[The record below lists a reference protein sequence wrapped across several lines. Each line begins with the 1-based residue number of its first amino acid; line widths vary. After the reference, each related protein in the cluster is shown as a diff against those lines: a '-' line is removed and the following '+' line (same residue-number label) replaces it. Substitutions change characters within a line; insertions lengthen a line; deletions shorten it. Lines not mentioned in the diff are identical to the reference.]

1 MEAKHNYDCYRARI
15 EKTMPLNIP
24 ETAQKRI
31 VVIGAGFA
39 GLKLVR
45 ALRGKPFQVVLIDRN
60 NYHQFQPLFYQV
72 ATAGL
77 EPSAISFP
85 LRKIF
90 QKQQDLHIRLT
101 EVLNL
106 DVSAKEVETTLGSVS
121 YDYLVVATGATTNF
135 FGMHQVAELA
145 LPMKTVGEALNLRNT
160 ILKNYEAALT
170 CSDPSEIES
179 LLNIVIVGG
188 GPTGVELAGALAEM
202 RSYVL
207 PKDYP
212 ELNFLEMKIYL
223 VEASTSLLGSMSA
236 ASSRRATLFLEKLGV
251 RILTGIQV
259 TGYENDRVLLHHG
272 ESLKAHTLIWAAG
285 IRGDTPAGIA
295 VPYIG
300 RGNRVIVDGYSRVKG
315 LDAVFA
321 IGDIAVMET
330 EATPNGH
337 PQVAQVAIQQAANLA
352 VNLIHESN
360 QQKWKLFKYQDKG
373 SMATIGRNKAVV
385 DLPFLSFQ
393 GFIAWM
399 VWMFVHLMSIV
410 GVKNRMLIFIN
421 WLWNYLTYDQSLRLI
436 MKPHEAQG
444 EK

>member
-1 MEAKHNYDCYRARI
+1 
-15 EKTMPLNIP
+15 MPLNIP
-24 ETAQKRI
+24 ETEQKRI

-45 ALRGKPFQVVLIDRN
+45 ALRRSKFQIVLIDRN
-60 NYHQFQPLFYQV
+60 NFHQFQPLFYQV

-90 QKQQDLHIRLT
+90 QKQENLHIRLT
-101 EVLNL
+101 EVMHVNTDEKTVQTSLG
-106 DVSAKEVETTLGSVS
+106 DVN
-121 YDYLVVATGATTNF
+121 YDYLVIATGVSTNF
-135 FGMHQVAELA
+135 FGMKQVAESS

-170 CSDPSEIES
+170 SDDPAEIET
-179 LLNIVIVGG
+179 LLNTVIVGG

-202 RSYVL
+202 RTYVL

-212 ELNFLEMKIYL
+212 ELNFREMKIYL
-223 VEASTSLLGSMSA
+223 VEASSVLLGSMSPS
-236 ASSRRATLFLEKLGV
+236 SSRKATRFLEKLGV
-251 RILTGIQV
+251 NILTGFQV
-259 TGYENDRVLLHHG
+259 TGYENNQVLLHTG
-272 ESLKAHTLIWAAG
+272 EYLKAQTLIWAAG
-285 IRGDTPAGIA
+285 IKGDAPEGITG
-295 VPYIG
+295 VYTG
-300 RGNRVIVDGYSRVKG
+300 RGNRVLVDEFNQVKG
-315 LDAVFA
+315 LESVYA
-321 IGDIAVMET
+321 IGDIALT
-330 EATPNGH
+330 ESASTPNGH
-337 PQVAQVAIQQAANLA
+337 PQVAQVAIQQASTLAKNLQNMQNNR
-352 VNLIHESN
+352 NL
-360 QQKWKLFKYQDKG
+360 KPFRYYDKG

-393 GFIAWM
+393 GFFAWI

-436 MKPHEAQG
+436 IRPGKGSA
-444 EK
+444 

>member
-1 MEAKHNYDCYRARI
+1 
-15 EKTMPLNIP
+15 MPLNIP
-24 ETAQKRI
+24 ETEQKRI
-31 VVIGAGFA
+31 VIIGAGFA
-39 GLKLVR
+39 GLKLVK
-45 ALRGKPFQVVLIDRN
+45 ALRKSNFQIVLIDRN
-60 NYHQFQPLFYQV
+60 NFHQFQPLFYQV

-90 QKQQDLHIRLT
+90 QQQQNLHIRLT
-101 EVLNL
+101 EVLHVNTSDKL
-106 DVSAKEVETTLGSVS
+106 VQTSLGDVT
-121 YDYLVVATGATTNF
+121 YDYLVIATGANTNF
-135 FGMHQVAELA
+135 FGMKQIAQLA

-170 CSDPSEIES
+170 CNNPSEIES

-223 VEASTSLLGSMSA
+223 VEASSELLGSMSS
-236 ASSRRATLFLEKLGV
+236 ASSEKAALFLKNLGV
-251 RILTGIQV
+251 NVLTGFQV
-259 TGYENDRVLLHHG
+259 TDYENDQVLLHTG
-272 ESLKAHTLIWAAG
+272 EHLKAHTLIWAAG
-285 IRGDTPAGIA
+285 VRGEAPEGITGKFT
-295 VPYIG
+295 G
-300 RGNRVIVDGYSRVKG
+300 RGNRVLVDTYNQLKG
-315 LDAVFA
+315 LNSVFA
-321 IGDIAVMET
+321 IGDIALMET
-330 EATPNGH
+330 ENTPDGH
-337 PQVAQVAIQQAANLA
+337 PQVAQVAIQQASSLA
-352 VNLIHESN
+352 INFKRDEKGI
-360 QQKWKLFKYQDKG
+360 KWKPFSYFDKG

-393 GFIAWM
+393 GFLAWL

-410 GVKNRMLIFIN
+410 GVKNRLLIFIN

-436 MKPHEAQG
+436 IKPGKDSA
-444 EK
+444 

>member
-1 MEAKHNYDCYRARI
+1 
-15 EKTMPLNIP
+15 MPLNIP
-24 ETAQKRI
+24 ETEQKRI

-45 ALRGKPFQVVLIDRN
+45 ALRKSSFQIVLIDRN

-90 QKQQDLHIRLT
+90 QTQKNLHIRLT
-101 EVLNL
+101 EVLN
-106 DVSAKEVETTLGSVS
+106 VNIQERTVETSLGGVI
-121 YDYLVVATGATTNF
+121 YDYLVIATGVTTNF
-135 FGMHQVAELA
+135 FGMKQVEESA

-170 CSDPSEIES
+170 SDDPSEIET
-179 LLNIVIVGG
+179 LLNTVIVGG

-202 RSYVL
+202 RTYVL

-212 ELNFLEMKIYL
+212 ELNFREMKIYL
-223 VEASTSLLGSMSA
+223 VEASSMLLSNMSS
-236 ASSRRATLFLEKLGV
+236 ASSMKATRFLENLGV
-251 RILTGIQV
+251 NILTGFQV
-259 TGYENDRVLLHHG
+259 TGFEKDQVFLHTG
-272 ESLKAHTLIWAAG
+272 EHLKAHTLIWAAG
-285 IRGDTPAGIA
+285 IKGDAPGGIKG
-295 VPYIG
+295 VFTGP
-300 RGNRVIVDGYSRVKG
+300 GNRIIVDEYNRVKG
-315 LDAVFA
+315 QDSVFA
-321 IGDIAVMET
+321 IGDIALNET
-330 EATPNGH
+330 DSKPNGH
-337 PQVAQVAIQQAANLA
+337 PQVAQVAIQQAGTLAKNLLKEQK
-352 VNLIHESN
+352 NRKLIPFRYN
-360 QQKWKLFKYQDKG
+360 DKG

-393 GFIAWM
+393 GFFAWM

-436 MKPHEAQG
+436 MKPGKGSA
-444 EK
+444 